1 MLFHPCPFVCWL
13 VSQMDYRNAT
23 PELGRRTGRRPIN
36 FGADPDKETD
46 PEIFI

>member
-23 PELGRRTGRRPIN
+23 PELGRRTGRRP